1 MSNQNTTHTPTCVE
15 LFAGGGGLAL
25 GLHKAGFNTLGLVEI
40 DKYAT
45 KTLRHNMPQW
55 NVIEGDI
62 VDIVGKGIKDY
73 LPNETVDLVSGGY
86 PCQAFSYAGNQKG
99 FEDIRGTMFFYYAE
113 VLKQL
118 TPKVFLAENVKG
130 LLTHDKGNTFKTM
143 CHIFENLGYT
153 ISYKVLNAN
162 DYNVAQKRER
172 LVIIGVRKGIEIPF
186 IWPDPQEHKPTL
198 RECLEN
204 VPKSEGMN
212 YSETKKRVLELVP
225 EGGNWKSLSPEVA
238 QSYMGASYGNTK
250 GGQTGV
256 ARRLAWDAPSVTLLC
271 SPTQKQTE
279 RCHPS
284 ETRPLTIR
292 EYARIQSFP
301 DSWEFQ
307 GSIAQQYKQIGNA
320 VPVELAK
327 SIGMALNNLLEKI

>member
-1 MSNQNTTHTPTCVE
+1 MSNQKTTQNYTCVE

-25 GLHKAGFNTLGLVEI
+25 GLHQAGFNTLGLVEI

-45 KTLRHNMPQW
+45 KTLRHNMPNW

-62 VDIVGKGIKDY
+62 VDIVEKGIKTY
-73 LPNETVDLVSGGY
+73 LLDETVDLVSGGY

-99 FEDIRGTMFFYYAE
+99 FEDTRGTMFYYYAE

-118 TPKVFLAENVKG
+118 TPKVFLVENVKG

-143 CHIFENLGYT
+143 CNVFETLGYN
-153 ISYKVLNAN
+153 IMYKVLNAN
-162 DYNVAQKRER
+162 DYNVAQRRER
-172 LVIIGVRKGIEIPF
+172 LVIIGVRKDIEIPF
-186 IWPDPQEHKPTL
+186 VWPEPQEHKPTL
-198 RECLEN
+198 RECLEG
-204 VPKSEGMN
+204 VPNSPGMP
-212 YSETKKRVLELVP
+212 YSAKRKEILQLVP
-225 EGGNWKSLSPEVA
+225 EGGNWRNLAPDVA
-238 QSYMGASYGNTK
+238 KSYMKSSYGNSK

-256 ARRLAWDAPSVTLLC
+256 ARRLAWDEPSVTLLC

-320 VPVELAK
+320 VPVELAR
-327 SIGMALNNLLEKI
+327 SIGMALKDLLEKI